1 MAHTIQPESPYQ
13 GVIRSFPEHEKAHL
27 ADFSMHK
34 SFVPK
39 PSSSANIQKHIDCQ
53 TIIKNCIFSLFFRKM
68 YTNRK
73 LREFQDT
80 RKADN

>member
-13 GVIRSFPEHEKAHL
+13 GVIWSFPEHEKAHL

-39 PSSSANIQKHIDCQ
+39 PSPPVNIQKYIDCQ
-53 TIIKNCIFSLFFRKM
+53 AIIKNCIFSLFFRKIC
-68 YTNRK
+68 TNRK

-80 RKADN
+80 RNADN